1 MPELAKVL
9 ENSYSKLLVIWWY
22 WDFVCRGAFRLLD
35 LLQIRPLLWWFG
47 WQPCFL
53 ILVERGRKNN
63 RKNTLLHTDNFSV
76 ETFVHT
82 LKGQTWISFQGVWYV
97 PSHALLSGIKH
108 KTWHVYIILLLTS
121 FWQSACLSSLFSG
134 LKFFPFQNLKTKTI
148 MQETINNF

>member
-35 LLQIRPLLWWFG
+35 LLQIRPLLWCFG

-76 ETFVHT
+76 ERQLSIHSKVRLGFHF
-82 LKGQTWISFQGVWYV
+82 KGFDMYLVMHYSVGLNTKHYTCISYFCW
-97 PSHALLSGIKH
+97 LLFDS
-108 KTWHVYIILLLTS
+108 LLA
-121 FWQSACLSSLFSG
+121 SAACFLASNSSLFRT
-134 LKFFPFQNLKTKTI
+134 LKQRQLCRK
-148 MQETINNF
+148 Q